1 MTNCRELF
9 STLGVVFPNHVRAIV
24 SEGRL
29 EGISGKFNPQTLQAL
44 GNSIE
49 AACPDHASF
58 QVRQANDH
66 RIACRQILVW
76 TANRS
81 NFLVRYV
88 HFDHGPGVCKVIA
101 TTTGPLDTIDELRL
115 TQGKP
120 MPLTDKEAKVALSIA
135 AGKTVHQIAQDTD
148 HSVHTIRN
156 HLKSALRS
164 TGSHS
169 QLQLAILMRNWL
181 F

>member
-9 STLGVVFPNHVRAIV
+9 STLGVIFPNHVRAIM

-29 EGISGKFNPQTLQAL
+29 EGISGKFSPQTLQAL

-49 AACPDHASF
+49 GACPDHASF

-66 RIACRQILVW
+66 RISCLQTLVW

-81 NFLVRYV
+81 NFLVRYI
-88 HFDHGPGVCKVIA
+88 HIDHGPGVCQVLA
-101 TTTGPLDTIDELRL
+101 TTTGPLDIIEEMTLAQEE
-115 TQGKP
+115 P
-120 MPLTDKEAKVALSIA
+120 MPLTDKEAKVALYIA

-156 HLKSALRS
+156 QLKSALRS

-169 QLQLAILMRNWL
+169 QLQLALLMRNWL

>member
-1 MTNCRELF
+1 MTNCQELF
-9 STLGVVFPNHVRAIV
+9 STLGIVFPNHVRAIV
-24 SEGRL
+24 SEERL

-66 RIACRQILVW
+66 RISCRQVLVW
-76 TANRS
+76 TADRS
-81 NFLVRYV
+81 NFLVRYI
-88 HFDHGPGVCKVIA
+88 HFDHGPGVCRVLA
-101 TTTGPLDTIDELRL
+101 TTTGPPNAIDEMTLS
-115 TQGKP
+115 QEEP
-120 MPLTDKEAKVALSIA
+120 MPLTDKEAEVALSLA
-135 AGKTVHQIAQDTD
+135 AGKTVHEIARDTD

-156 HLKSALRS
+156 QLKSALRS

>member
-9 STLGVVFPNHVRAIV
+9 ATLGVVFPNHVRAIV

-29 EGISGKFNPQTLQAL
+29 EGISGKFNPQTLQTL
-44 GNSIE
+44 GNFIE

-58 QVRQANDH
+58 QVQEARDH
-66 RIACRQILVW
+66 RISCRKTLVW

-88 HFDHGPGVCKVIA
+88 HIDHGPGACQVLA
-101 TTTGPLDTIDELRL
+101 TTTGPTDTIDELTL
-115 TQGKP
+115 AQEEP
-120 MPLTDKEAKVALSIA
+120 MPLTEKEAEVALSIA

-148 HSVHTIRN
+148 HSIHTIRN
-156 HLKSALRS
+156 QLKSALRS

-169 QLQLAILMRNWL
+169 QLQLALMVRNWL